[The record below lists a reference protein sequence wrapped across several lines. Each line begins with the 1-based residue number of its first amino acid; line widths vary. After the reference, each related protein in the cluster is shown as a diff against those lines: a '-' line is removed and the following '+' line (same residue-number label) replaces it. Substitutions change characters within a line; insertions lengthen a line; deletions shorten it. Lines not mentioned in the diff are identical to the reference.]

1 MYKTYL
7 KSGNAGV
14 VQKKPQD
21 FSSPLTSTVRLTTI
35 ALSEL
40 SLAASLSR
48 LLVPDSTKAFDFPEL
63 AGAQAA
69 QAEREAR
76 FLLYM
81 AWLAPDLGAE
91 VASLLPPEPLK
102 VVTSVGFV
110 RVVQC

>member
-1 MYKTYL
+1 MYKTYQKKAATPAL
-7 KSGNAGV
+7 SK
-14 VQKKPQD
+14 KKPQD

-69 QAEREAR
+69 QAE
-76 FLLYM
+76 
-81 AWLAPDLGAE
+81 
-91 VASLLPPEPLK
+91 
-102 VVTSVGFV
+102 
-110 RVVQC
+110 